1 MGNRVI
7 TDEERKNQKIRK
19 EKLGGYFLDMSKLTF
34 GAVILGGIATL
45 FHHNSW
51 IEVISILIGCAMTA
65 IFGMIGNKFLKLK

>member
-1 MGNRVI
+1 MDNRVI
-7 TDEERKNQKIRK
+7 TEEEKENQKIRK

-34 GAVILGGIATL
+34 GAVVLGGIATI

-65 IFGMIGNKFLKLK
+65 TFGMIGNNFLKLK